1 MTRFILVLLAVLSII
16 AASVWYES
24 FSDLN
29 PRVRSA
35 HALERIEQQLKH

>member
-1 MTRFILVLLAVLSII
+1 MTRFILVLIAIIAVI

-35 HALERIEQQLKH
+35 HVLERIEKQMKH